1 MGGRE
6 EGKSRKSREDR
17 KKGREGEKKARG
29 GRKGERSKEHGRE
42 RLFKVFK
49 LSKVCQNKV

>member
-1 MGGRE
+1 MRRKEEGQRGRE
-6 EGKSRKSREDR
+6 KG
-17 KKGREGEKKARG
+17 KGRE
-29 GRKGERSKEHGRE
+29 KGERSKEHGRE